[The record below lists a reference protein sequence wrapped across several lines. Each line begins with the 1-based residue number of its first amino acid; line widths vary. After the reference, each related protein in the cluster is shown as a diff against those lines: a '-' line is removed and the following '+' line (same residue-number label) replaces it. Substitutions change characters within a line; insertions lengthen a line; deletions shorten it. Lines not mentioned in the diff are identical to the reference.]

1 MREDI
6 PSKEIQDMRIKIK
19 QTAKAYSRILR
30 EWLNQKEIASIVRG
44 DSHPSDYC
52 DENMA
57 LVEAIEETTKKPFFR
72 VMMELGVY
80 DSNGDS
86 NGQYYD
92 DFVET
97 LNKIQNLADSKGYN
111 LSSF

>member
-1 MREDI
+1 
-6 PSKEIQDMRIKIK
+6 MRIKIK
-19 QTAKAYSRILR
+19 QTARVYSRILR
-30 EWLNQKEIASIVRG
+30 EWLNRKEITSIIKG

-57 LVEAIEETTKKPFFR
+57 LIEAIEETTKKPFYR
-72 VMMELGVY
+72 VTMELGVY
-80 DSNGDS
+80 DGIGDP

-97 LNKIQNLADSKGYN
+97 LNKIQNLAHSRGYN
-111 LSSF
+111 LSSL